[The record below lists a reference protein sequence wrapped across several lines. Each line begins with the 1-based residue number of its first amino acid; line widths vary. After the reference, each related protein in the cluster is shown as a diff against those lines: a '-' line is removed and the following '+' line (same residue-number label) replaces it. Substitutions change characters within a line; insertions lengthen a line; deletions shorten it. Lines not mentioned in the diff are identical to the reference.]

1 MMTIFNT
8 VLNQA
13 FRFLLLPFEGF
24 SPWVGLVVTSLLT
37 AIFMLLVFRRT
48 SNQDALRDAKRK
60 IHAGLFE
67 MRLYQDDLRALF
79 SAQRDIL
86 RHNLTYLRHTLKPLA
101 WMILPLMLILVQ
113 LNCRYGFRSLEPGET
128 AIVRVKFN
136 APWDEVADGIQL
148 QSGDGL
154 RIETPVLRIP
164 RLQEADWRIRAVEAG
179 THALILRVGEISME
193 KRVRV
198 ESGLAQLSP
207 RRVSGGVDSFLY
219 PSEPTLPDEAAIEYI
234 EVSYPELRLPLLG
247 YDCHWMIPFFVLAI
261 VFAFVLRRPF
271 KVVI

>member
-1 MMTIFNT
+1 MTIFNT

-24 SPWVGLVVTSLLT
+24 SPWVGLVMTSLLT

-48 SNQDALRDAKRK
+48 SNQEALGVAKQK

-113 LNCRYGFRSLEPGET
+113 LNFRYAFRSLEAGET
-128 AIVRVKFN
+128 AIVRVKFKGPLG
-136 APWDEVADGIQL
+136 AVADDIRL

-154 RIETPVLRIP
+154 RIETPALRIS
-164 RLQEADWRIRAVEAG
+164 REQEVDWRIRAVEAG
-179 THALILRVGEISME
+179 THTLIVKVGEKSVA
-193 KRVRV
+193 KRIRV

-207 RRVSGGVDSFLY
+207 RRVSAGLESFLY
-219 PSEPTLPDEAAIEYI
+219 PSEPALPDETEIEFI
-234 EVSYPELRLPLLG
+234 EVSYPEMRLPVLG
-247 YDCHWMIPFFVLAI
+247 YDCHWMIPFFVLSM
-261 VFAFVLRRPF
+261 VFAFALRRPF